1 MRLLTKRVTGC
12 HNHYYENVDGEEC
25 CIDEKIPFAI
35 PDSWAWI
42 RLGELTNY
50 GTNES
55 IQTKDILADSII
67 IELED
72 IEKDSGKIVS
82 YSKKSTNNESI
93 RHIFHRGCVLYSK
106 LRPYL
111 NKVAIPTFDG
121 YCSTEI
127 MVLYPNYEVNLEY
140 LQLVLRSPY
149 FVDYSMSNV
158 YGAKM
163 PRMGTQ
169 DGKNALIP
177 LAPLNEQCRIVE
189 FIHRFDF
196 LIEEYR
202 TLSAALISLNN
213 NVKPALS
220 QSIIQSAIQGKL
232 VPQDPNDEPVKIDCK
247 HPIVRRDNSY
257 YEVTKGIEKRIE
269 FDGFYDNLPEK
280 WTIARLS
287 DVVSLLSG
295 RDLEPKQYNDSG
307 RGIVYITGASNID
320 GDHIIV
326 NRWTDQPSTIAH
338 RGDLLLTCKG
348 TVGATCILD
357 LESAHIARQIMALH
371 SNCMFLP
378 YLRIFIDASINK
390 LQAKKHG
397 TIPGITREDV
407 LNLYVPVPP
416 VLEQKRIADKV
427 KKLLSVTSQ
436 LSC

>member
-12 HNHYYENVDGEEC
+12 HNHYYEIVDGEEC

-213 NVKPALS
+213 NMKPALS

-269 FDGFYDNLPEK
+269 LDGFYDNLPEK

>member
-1 MRLLTKRVTGC
+1 MTKPITGC
-12 HNHYYENVDGEEC
+12 HNHYYEIVDGEEC

-269 FDGFYDNLPEK
+269 LDGFYDNLPEK

>member
-1 MRLLTKRVTGC
+1 MTKRVTGC